1 MTDKIVAFPSTYTWK
16 MANYGRVH
24 AAGVDAT
31 LAASATLARG
41 YSLAFSGNYMWQKAI
56 DLTDPDAKNYRD
68 QLPYTPV
75 HSGSASLIV
84 GTPWFSLGYSPQN
97 LPENRIDGY
106 VEQSLSLSRNFNLK
120 RGRIAVKAEVLNL
133 ADEQYDVIKYYPMP
147 GRSWRL
153 TGSFY
158 F

>member
-1 MTDKIVAFPSTYTWK
+1 M
-16 MANYGRVH
+16 
-24 AAGVDAT
+24 GVGE
-31 LAASATLARG
+31 R
-41 YSLAFSGNYMWQKAI
+41 YYM
-56 DLTDPDAKNYRD
+56 
-68 QLPYTPV
+68 
-75 HSGSASLIV
+75 S
-84 GTPWFSLGYSPQN
+84 QN

>member
-1 MTDKIVAFPSTYTWK
+1 M
-16 MANYGRVH
+16 
-24 AAGVDAT
+24 GVGE
-31 LAASATLARG
+31 R
-41 YSLAFSGNYMWQKAI
+41 YYM
-56 DLTDPDAKNYRD
+56 
-68 QLPYTPV
+68 
-75 HSGSASLIV
+75 S
-84 GTPWFSLGYSPQN
+84 QN

-106 VEQSLSLSRNFNLK
+106 VEQSLSLSRDFNLK